1 MIGPLPTADYGPI
14 RTLISQLLGGNYQPT
29 GLGTTPPQALGP
41 NPVRQPTLGAAGT
54 GAGGDVTASIWQ
66 ALAPYIA
73 LIGGQGGL
81 FSPQGGAAFSTPAMS
96 FLQQLLSQVLAPTT
110 PVVQPTPPQAT
121 PVQPYTPPPQPTP
134 PPAAYPAG
142 VGGEGGT
149 AASGDFG
156 GMGAPDT
163 GGGGYGGGGGGG
175 WGSGGGGGYTGGG
188 GIAGGFT
195 P

>member
-110 PVVQPTPPQAT
+110 PVVQP
-121 PVQPYTPPPQPTP
+121 PPPQPTP

-149 AASGDFG
+149 AASGGFG